1 MVTGVQTCALPI
13 SATATDVQNNFGRF
27 LQAVQSGDEIVILKN
42 GKEVARLISH
52 ESSVSFLTDSLT
64 GVLKNDYDDKAV
76 RAERI
81 ESHESID

>member
-1 MVTGVQTCALPI
+1 MI
-13 SATATDVQNNFGRF
+13 KATATDVQNNFGHF

>member
-1 MVTGVQTCALPI
+1 MIT
-13 SATATDVQNNFGRF
+13 ATATDVQNNFGRF

-64 GVLKNDYDDKAV
+64 GVLKNDYDDKAI

>member
-1 MVTGVQTCALPI
+1 MIT
-13 SATATDVQNNFGRF
+13 ATATDVQNNFGRY
-27 LQAVQSGDEIVILKN
+27 LQAVQTGDEVIILKN

-64 GVLKNDYDDKAV
+64 GILKHDYDDKAI

-81 ESHESID
+81 EAHESTD

>member
-1 MVTGVQTCALPI
+1 MIT
-13 SATATDVQNNFGRF
+13 ATATNVQNNFGRY
-27 LQAVQSGDEIVILKN
+27 LQAVQTGDEVIILKN

-64 GVLKNDYDDKAV
+64 GILKHDYDDKAI

-81 ESHESID
+81 EAHESTD

>member
-1 MVTGVQTCALPI
+1 MIT
-13 SATATDVQNNFGRF
+13 ATATDVQNNVGHF
-27 LQAVQSGDEIVILKN
+27 LQAVQSGDEIIILKN

-64 GVLKNDYDDKAV
+64 GVLKSDYDDKAI

-81 ESHESID
+81 EAHESID